1 MNSKLFDEQT
11 TIQARALYVGHRLD
25 LRSLAAAHRLATSP
39 LVITEGQQGC
49 TALFRYG
56 VVVLFGLTPVEEMN
70 FLKGLSPLISEPLK
84 EHEIETAELVLS
96 DTQREGAEGSH
107 ILLNEFNV
115 ERIQLVAEVLANSV
129 VLSRYEANIS
139 ASFDRIEP
147 LAAVLQKRGKGGNK
161 ARELVRH
168 IGDNLVIQSK
178 MVGRAEIMEKPE
190 LLWEHPELERL
201 YHRLEDE
208 YELSER
214 HMALERKLDLL
225 SRTAETLLGLL
236 NTKRSLRVEWYI
248 VILIV
253 FDILLGLYKMN
264 FGS

>member
-1 MNSKLFDEQT
+1 MNAPLFGELKI
-11 TIQARALYVGHRLD
+11 IQARALYIGQRLD
-25 LRSLAAAHRLATSP
+25 LRSLSSTHRLGSAP
-39 LVITEGQQGC
+39 LAISEGQQGC
-49 TALFRYG
+49 VVLFRYG

-70 FLKGLSPLISEPLK
+70 FLDGLSPLISEPLH
-84 EHEIETAELVLS
+84 EHEIETTELALS
-96 DTQREGAEGSH
+96 GGQQEGVDGAH
-107 ILLNEFNV
+107 ILLDEFNI
-115 ERIQLVAEVLANSV
+115 ERIQLVAGVLANSV
-129 VLSRYEANIS
+129 LLSRYEADIS
-139 ASFDRIEP
+139 ASFDLIEP
-147 LAAVLQKRGKGGNK
+147 LAADLQRHGKGGNK

-214 HMALERKLDLL
+214 HMALERKLELL
-225 SRTAETLLGLL
+225 SRTAETQLELLH
-236 NTKRSLRVEWYI
+236 TKRSLRVEWYI

-253 FDILLGLYKMN
+253 FDILLSLYEK
-264 FGS
+264 FF

>member
-1 MNSKLFDEQT
+1 MNNNPFSEAT
-11 TIQARALYVGHRLD
+11 RIHVRALYVGQRLD
-25 LRSLAAAHRLATSP
+25 LRSFASSQRLGISP
-39 LVITEGQQGC
+39 LVIAEGQQGC
-49 TALFRYG
+49 VALFRYG
-56 VVVLFGLTPVEEMN
+56 VVVLYGLTPVEEMN
-70 FLKGLSPLISEPLK
+70 FLKGLAPLISDPIEEPI
-84 EHEIETAELVLS
+84 IEAAELVLGDIDS
-96 DTQREGAEGSH
+96 EGSDGSR
-107 ILLNEFNV
+107 IVLSAFNI
-115 ERIQLVAEVLANSV
+115 ERLQLVAGVLANSI
-129 VLSRYEANIS
+129 VLTCYESNIS
-139 ASFDRIEP
+139 SSFDRIEP
-147 LAAVLQKRGKGGNK
+147 LAANLQRHGKGGNK
-161 ARELVRH
+161 GRELIRH

-214 HMALERKLDLL
+214 NLALERKLDLL

-253 FDILLGLYKMN
+253 FEILLTLYEMI
-264 FGS
+264 F